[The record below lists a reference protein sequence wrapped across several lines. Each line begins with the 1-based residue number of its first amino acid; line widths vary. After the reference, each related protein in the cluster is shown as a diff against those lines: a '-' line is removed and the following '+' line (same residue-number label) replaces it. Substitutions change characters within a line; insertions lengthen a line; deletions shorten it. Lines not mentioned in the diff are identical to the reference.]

1 MSLFDF
7 SSTRTKEDL
16 KTIEDL
22 NIWLKYLYMSEN
34 HSIKVSGY
42 TIKMD
47 CDFNLVYIMQSLQD
61 GVWKED
67 YEHSICA
74 NSLTYKELLNI
85 TKQLKS
91 DKPTWNAIKMTVAA
105 NIK

>member
-1 MSLFDF
+1 MSLFNF

-34 HSIKVSGY
+34 HSIKVAGY
-42 TIKMD
+42 IIKMD

-74 NSLTYKELLNI
+74 NSLTYKELLSI
-85 TKQLKS
+85 TKQLKF
-91 DKPTWNAIKMTVAA
+91 DKPTWNTIKMTVAA